1 MPDNPSRDVNFP
13 RLMMAGLLE
22 VFAVCRYLRIRML
35 EGWNIVWVVLE
46 VEAEVVVRDKDGY
59 SDDSRD
65 VKEQVKDEFRWEEMR
80 LGGRS

>member
-1 MPDNPSRDVNFP
+1 
-13 RLMMAGLLE
+13 MMAGLLE

>member
-1 MPDNPSRDVNFP
+1 
-13 RLMMAGLLE
+13 
-22 VFAVCRYLRIRML
+22 ML